1 MPKPST
7 VWITINCGKFFKR
20 WEYQI
25 PDLPLFHSGC
35 TIYIPTNSAK
45 VPLYSTSL
53 PILVISYLFD
63 TSHSDRLTSLVAQMV
78 KRLPTLW
85 EVRVQSLGR
94 EDLLVKGM
102 ATHSSILAPSKKGAQ
117 RRVSL
122 VVQRLKH
129 LPTMWETWVQSLGRE
144 DPWRR
149 KWQPT
154 PLFLPGISHG
164 WRSLVGYVQSM
175 GSQRVGHD

>member
-1 MPKPST
+1 M
-7 VWITINCGKFFKR
+7 WITINCGQFFKK

-25 PDLPLFHSGC
+25 PNLPLFHSGC
-35 TIYIPTNSAK
+35 TVYISTNSAK

-53 PILVISYLFD
+53 PILVISYPFD
-63 TSHSDRLTSLVAQMV
+63 NSHSDRLTSLVAQMV
-78 KRLPTLW
+78 KRLPAMW
-85 EVRVQSLGR
+85 EVLVQSLGW
-94 EDLLVKGM
+94 EDLLVKGI

-122 VVQRLKH
+122 VAQRLKH
-129 LPTMWETWVQSLGRE
+129 LLAMWETWVQSLGWE

-154 PLFLPGISHG
+154 PLFLPGESHG
-164 WRSLVGYVQSM
+164 WRSPV
-175 GSQRVGHD
+175 GSQRVGHDE